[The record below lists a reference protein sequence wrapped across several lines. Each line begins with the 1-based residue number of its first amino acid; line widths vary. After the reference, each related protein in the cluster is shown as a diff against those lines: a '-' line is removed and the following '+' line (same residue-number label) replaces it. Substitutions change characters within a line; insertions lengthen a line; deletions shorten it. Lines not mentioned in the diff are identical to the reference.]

1 MNPPS
6 FSGSHA
12 PAWEPS
18 LDAPASWPVVNTRR
32 WRVVTALPR
41 WRVGTRTLLLFRKF
55 IIGLLSLIIVAC
67 TASMPKSESVKRD
80 RSEIRV
86 EQPPSPQIQATNQSV
101 VPLSQ
106 QKPLLPH
113 DGLFI
118 RRNNEFGS
126 KYITGFKELVEQGEL
141 VDHKTIRWD
150 DFIAS
155 NSDKIPAPT
164 RNKAMSISH
173 GISPIPSKSKHDAR
187 ATHYLEIALKAPS
200 SINEQLSKAEKL
212 PANYIF
218 VIDTSGSMQGQKLDM
233 VKSAVAKLFLSLKET
248 DVIGIIAFSN
258 KTQTILK
265 ATPVA
270 DITPEDFSEVISGL
284 TAKGGTDVNTGLS
297 FGFEEISRYG
307 TPYSVNQVFLFSD
320 GNPTS
325 GETNWRKIR
334 QNITKKAKDN
344 TKLSLFAFGTD
355 ANIRELNA
363 LAGVTG
369 GVYTFVT
376 QPDDVHFALNKE
388 LKRRDEVAAIN
399 VQMQIFIKP
408 NIDIVHIFG
417 HDLVTDQATR
427 AAILDQVEATKT
439 QAKQEYGVESQEDL
453 VTKDKGIRIFV
464 PNLSAGETYWVVL
477 ELATGQNVANFGT
490 ATVQYVDTFAR
501 QNKKQQFALDLQ
513 GKIPSDLVAEHG
525 TGLWTSE
532 VIFYAI
538 DDLYEGDINTFK
550 KRIENHIKVLENV
563 GLKLRSSYI
572 ADDKIVLGKF
582 LSLADNL
589 GKVNSGS
596 DEDGAQQVTMRSLNT
611 FGRLRNGFVQP

>member
-1 MNPPS
+1 MNL
-6 FSGSHA
+6 
-12 PAWEPS
+12 PS
-18 LDAPASWPVVNTRR
+18 LP
-32 WRVVTALPR
+32 
-41 WRVGTRTLLLFRKF
+41 FRKF
-55 IIGLLSLIIVAC
+55 IIGLLSLIIIAC
-67 TASMPKSESVKRD
+67 SGGQNILESPGSVKRD

-86 EQPPSPQIQATNQSV
+86 EQPPSPKIQATKPSV

-126 KYITGFKELVEQGEL
+126 KYITGFKELVEQGEM

-164 RNKAMSISH
+164 RNKALSISH

-200 SINEQLSKAEKL
+200 SINEQLSKADNKL

-233 VKSAVAKLFLSLKET
+233 VKSAVAKLFLSLKKS

-270 DITPEDFSEVISGL
+270 DITPEAFSEIISGL
-284 TAKGGTDVNTGLS
+284 TADGGTDINTGLS
-297 FGFEEISRYG
+297 FGFEEISRYA
-307 TPYSVNQVFLFSD
+307 TPFSVNQVFLFSD

-344 TKLSLFAFGTD
+344 TKLSLCAFGTD

-399 VQMQIFIKP
+399 VQMQIFIKE

-417 HDLVTDQATR
+417 HDLVTDPATR
-427 AAILDQVEATKT
+427 AAILDKVEATKT

-453 VTKDKGIRIFV
+453 VTKEKGIRIFV

-477 ELATGQNVANFGT
+477 ELAVGQNVANFGT
-490 ATVQYVDTFAR
+490 ATVQYVDTLVR

-596 DEDGAQQVTMRSLNT
+596 DEDGTQQVTMRSLNT